1 MKLKGLITQLNLP
14 NLLSFIRLCFTPFII
29 MFLSQGD
36 FKISL
41 ILFLFCGITDYM
53 DGLIARKY
61 KLQTPLGAFL
71 DPLADKILMASVF
84 ITLTLKLP
92 NQIYSIPVFI
102 TILVISRDF
111 LIVFV
116 AFLIYLIFN
125 IKNFQPTIY
134 GKINT
139 VVEIF
144 TVLLV
149 LLSNIYEKAGFL
161 IIYLYIFL
169 LFSVFF
175 SGLHYLFRTLKWLK
189 KDFIEENK

>member
-1 MKLKGLITQLNLP
+1 MKLQGIITQLNLP
-14 NLLSFIRLCFTPFII
+14 NLLSFIRLCLVPFII
-29 MFLSQGD
+29 MFLSQGN
-36 FKISL
+36 FKISF
-41 ILFLFCGITDYM
+41 ILFLFCGITDYL
-53 DGLIARKY
+53 DGLIARKF

-92 NQIYSIPVFI
+92 NQIFAIPVFI

-125 IKNFQPTIY
+125 IKSFPPTIF

-139 VVEIF
+139 VIEIC
-144 TVLLV
+144 TILVV
-149 LLSNIYEKAGFL
+149 LLSNNNEKFGFL
-161 IIYLYIFL
+161 LIYFYIILLASAFL
-169 LFSVFF
+169 
-175 SGLHYLFRTLKWLK
+175 SGFHYLFRTLKWLK
-189 KDFIEENK
+189 KNP